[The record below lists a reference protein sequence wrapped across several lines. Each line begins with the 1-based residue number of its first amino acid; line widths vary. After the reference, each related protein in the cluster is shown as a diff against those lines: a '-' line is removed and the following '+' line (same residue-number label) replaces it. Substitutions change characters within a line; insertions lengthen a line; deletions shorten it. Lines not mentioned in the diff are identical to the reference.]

1 MRMPCIILAVVLT
14 ACPRP
19 EARDEAVTGTETA
32 GDTAVETLTDTDP
45 DTLQARFIVAGGG
58 ETVRIEEFARSADR
72 IESRLTSPGS
82 PETTAITYR
91 LAHDATIP
99 RVEVSV
105 TAGESDLRGLTVDI
119 ANGQAIMS
127 SRGGA
132 AGPQQALL
140 DVAEGTMVIPVDGSI
155 VAIEQIIRRARSI
168 GGSPVQVPILPSSME
183 PHQVTVEIGESMAIV
198 RGTEIAIDAEIDA
211 DGNITSASEMRT
223 GLTVTRSAQ

>member
-1 MRMPCIILAVVLT
+1 MPCIILALLLLT

-19 EARDEAVTGTETA
+19 EAQDEAVTETAPA
-32 GDTAVETLTDTDP
+32 GDTVVETLTDADP

-72 IESRLTSPGS
+72 VESKITSPDS

-105 TAGESDLRGLTVDI
+105 TAGESDLRGLTIDI

-132 AGPQQALL
+132 EGPQQALL
-140 DVAEGTMVIPVDGSI
+140 DVPEGTMVIPVDGSI
-155 VAIEQIIRRARSI
+155 VAIEQIIRRARAV
-168 GGSPVQVPILPSSME
+168 GGSPVQVPILPPSMK

-211 DGNITSASEMRT
+211 DGNITSASEMRK